1 MISLSQPDEVEYL
14 DSRLE
19 MEDTQLIDK
28 TAVVNPTSNTEAI
41 EKLSETFVKT
51 YYWSNLV

>member
-41 EKLSETFVKT
+41 EKLSETFVKPIIGAT
-51 YYWSNLV
+51 